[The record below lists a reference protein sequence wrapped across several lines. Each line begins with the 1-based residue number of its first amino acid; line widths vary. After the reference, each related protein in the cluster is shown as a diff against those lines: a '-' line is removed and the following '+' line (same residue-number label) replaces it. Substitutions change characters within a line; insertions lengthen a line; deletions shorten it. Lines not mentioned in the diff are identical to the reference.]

1 MERNKFNKI
10 EISKKIAKKIL
21 KQDEKKKK
29 INEAKALVTKLG
41 KKLYRHTYRNKDTNH
56 INYKIQYLLHDP
68 FTFINAYTKISKNKG
83 THTKEGHLDE
93 GDVQLFG
100 IRKANALA
108 KKIKEGSYQF
118 KPVKRTWIPKPGKK
132 KKRPVD
138 VSTQSDRIVQEAI
151 RGILEAI
158 YEPEFQEQGEKTKNL
173 SNNYGFRPN
182 KSTWSAI
189 DKLKWHSKRCNY
201 VIEGDIVSAYNNVN
215 YQILISILRRRIK
228 DKAFLNLVWK
238 MLKLGIMNGKRYE
251 HSLNGTPQG
260 GIVSPLLFNIYMLEL
275 DRFVYEKFILPIEL
289 ENEIK
294 PKKNTGNSR
303 AYNKIKYKFQKAK
316 NELVKAKTD
325 STCTGN
331 WYKTKNYKNAHKQFK
346 KIQKE
351 VLSTPYQNVSYAR
364 KGAVFVRY
372 ADDWVLAMTCT
383 KKQALKAKETIAEF
397 LNSKLKMCLNDEKT
411 SVTHTTKGYKF
422 LGFEIR
428 QNTTKP
434 KLMKVLVKKQKGGFT
449 RALKRTTKRNLTIE
463 PDSQRILKRLILL
476 KFCRRD
482 CVPIGKPIWRSYDE
496 FQIVQKYAQIM
507 RGIFNYYAPCGK
519 FSRLYRISY
528 ILQYSCAKTI
538 AGRKK
543 ISMPQVF
550 KRYGLNLTVKKQFK
564 TSKTEQ
570 TRVQRFYDIKVLRQ
584 MEKAKQ
590 EKGLN
595 RSANEF
601 DPFRL
606 VEYWRTKFKV
616 FGECCICGSIDN
628 IELHHINSISSLKGK
643 KDKAAAIRSQLNRL
657 QIPVCKPCHNQI
669 THGKYKNEKSPIDFY
684 NEFLAKL

>member
-1 MERNKFNKI
+1 MRKNKFKKI
-10 EISKKIAKKIL
+10 ETSKKIAKKIL
-21 KQDEKKKK
+21 NQEKTKKK
-29 INEAKALVTKLG
+29 INDAKIFITKLG
-41 KKLYRHTYRNKDTNH
+41 KKLSRHVYRNEDTGH
-56 INYKIQYLLHDP
+56 INHKIQYLLHDP
-68 FTFINAYTKISKNKG
+68 FTYINAYTKISKNKG
-83 THTKEGHLDE
+83 ALTKGHFDE

-100 IRKANALA
+100 IEKAKALA
-108 KKIKEGSYQF
+108 KKIKKGSYQF

-132 KKRPVD
+132 NKRPVD
-138 VSTQSDRIVQEAI
+138 VPTQSDRIVQEAV

-158 YEPEFQEQGEKTKNL
+158 YEPEFQEQGIKTKNL

-189 DKLKWHSKRCNY
+189 EKLKWHSKRCNY
-201 VIEGDIVSAYNNVN
+201 IIEGDIISAYNNVN
-215 YQILISILRRRIK
+215 HRILILILRRRIK

-238 MLKLGIMNGKRYE
+238 MLKSGIMDGKRYE

-275 DRFVYEKFILPIEL
+275 DRFVYEKFILPIES
-289 ENEIK
+289 ENKQK
-294 PKKNTGNSR
+294 PKKNTRNSR
-303 AYNKIKYKFQKAK
+303 AYNKVRYEFQKAK
-316 NELVKAKTD
+316 NELTKTKTD

-331 WYKTKNYKNAHKQFK
+331 WYKTKEYKEAHKQLK
-346 KIQKE
+346 KIQKK
-351 VLSTPYQNVSYAR
+351 LLQTPYQNVSYSR

-397 LNSKLKMCLNDEKT
+397 LNSKLKMRLDDEKT
-411 SVTHTTKGYKF
+411 TVTHATKGYKF

-434 KLMKVLVKKQKGGFT
+434 KLMRVLVKNQKGGFT
-449 RALKRTTKRNLTIE
+449 RALKRTTQRNLTIE
-463 PDSQRILKRLILL
+463 PDSQRILKRLTLL

-482 CVPIGKPIWRSYDE
+482 YVPIGKPAWRSYDE
-496 FQIVQKYAQIM
+496 FQIVQKYARIM
-507 RGIFNYYAPCGK
+507 RGIFNYYAPCEK
-519 FSRLYRISY
+519 LSRLYHISY

-550 KRYGLNLTVKKQFK
+550 KRYGLNLTIKKIFT
-564 TSKTEQ
+564 TSKTEKI
-570 TRVQRFYDIKVLRQ
+570 RVQKFYDIKTLKQ
-584 MEKAKQ
+584 MKKTKK

-595 RSANEF
+595 MLANEY
-601 DPFRL
+601 DPFRII
-606 VEYWRTKFKV
+606 EHWRTKFKV
-616 FGECCICGSIDN
+616 FGECCICGSTDN
-628 IELHHINSISSLKGK
+628 IELHHINSISSLKNK

-657 QIPVCKPCHNQI
+657 QIPVCKSCHNKI
-669 THGKYKNEKSPIDFY
+669 THGRYKDEKSPIDFY